1 MSPFGTVLYLHLT
14 VIFTYL
20 QLKVKVSTE
29 VGISNVDLF
38 TVDKDQSIAPKT
50 TR

>member
-1 MSPFGTVLYLHLT
+1 MVPVTFCCVL
-14 VIFTYL
+14 L

-29 VGISNVDLF
+29 VGITNVDLS